1 MKNNFIFI
9 GLLIAIVSSMAI
21 NYLYYKSLN
30 EQSILIYEFNN
41 SGSLDYPF
49 DLVKDFNHTFPDIT
63 VTTLPI
69 SVLKARYYLK
79 VDKPE
84 EALDLIHKSMKANPY
99 VGLSEYELARFYIKR
114 DIDSLLHYSK
124 QAFHKLPRSD
134 YHSKAYFAALSKL
147 KKEQELDSAFSL
159 IKKYNSFEQWKDYI
173 FLKLEFGEK
182 NRHEM
187 QKLLDENNNF
197 DRTKDKYITLQTLV
211 NVGFENYTDF
221 QTSIVKAE
229 AFFDQNRLVESAVI
243 YDEVSVKN
251 PAEYLLKENAAIAY
265 YKAGMFDAA
274 INSFEF
280 VIDNFLNR
288 KDAKAEFYLGLTYLT
303 AKNKFQGCRYLTLAQ
318 KKNFSGARKVKDKF
332 CY

>member
-1 MKNNFIFI
+1 MKNNFFFI
-9 GLLIAIVSSMAI
+9 GILMAIVSSIVI
-21 NYLYYKSLN
+21 NYLYNNSLK
-30 EQSILIYEFNN
+30 EQNILIYEFNN
-41 SGSLDYPF
+41 SGSLEYPL
-49 DLVKDFNHTFPDIT
+49 DLVKEFNHTFPDIT

-79 VDKPE
+79 AGMPDKG
-84 EALDLIHKSMKANPY
+84 LDLIHKSRKANPY
-99 VGLSEYELARFYIKR
+99 VGLPEYELARFYLRR
-114 DIDSLLHYSK
+114 DIDSLYYYSK

-134 YHSKAYFAALSKL
+134 YHSKVYFVALGKL

-173 FLKLEFGEK
+173 FLKLEFSEK
-182 NRHEM
+182 NRQDM
-187 QKLLDENNNF
+187 QKLLDENSNF

-221 QTSIVKAE
+221 QTSIIKAE
-229 AFFDQNRLVESAVI
+229 SFFDQNRLVESAVI

-274 INSFEF
+274 INSFEY

-303 AKNKFQGCRYLTLAQ
+303 AKNKFQGCRYLTLAEQ
-318 KKNFSGARKVKDKF
+318 RNFAGAKKVKEKF
-332 CY
+332 CD

>member
-1 MKNNFIFI
+1 MKNNFFLI
-9 GLLIAIVSSMAI
+9 GILIAMVSSIAI
-21 NYLYYKSLN
+21 NYLYNNSLK
-30 EQSILIYEFNN
+30 EQNILIYEFNN
-41 SGSLDYPF
+41 SGSLEYPL
-49 DLVKDFNHTFPDIT
+49 DLVKEFNHTFPNIT

-79 VDKPE
+79 AEKPAE
-84 EALDLIHKSMKANPY
+84 GLELLHQSRNANPY

-114 DIDSLLHYSK
+114 DIDSLYHYSK
-124 QAFHKLPRSD
+124 QAFHKLPRSA
-134 YHSKAYFAALSKL
+134 YHSKAYFAALAKL

-159 IKKYNSFEQWKDYI
+159 VKKYNSFEQWKDYI

-182 NRHEM
+182 NRRDM
-187 QKLLDENNNF
+187 QKLLDGSSNF

-211 NVGFENYTDF
+211 NVGFENYSDF
-221 QTSIVKAE
+221 QTSIIKAE

-251 PAEYLLKENAAIAY
+251 PNEYLLKENAAIAY

-288 KDAKAEFYLGLTYLT
+288 KDAKAEFYLGLTHLT
-303 AKNKFQGCRYLTLAQ
+303 AKNKFQGCRYLTLAE
-318 KKNFSGARKVKDKF
+318 KKNFLGAKKVKEKF

>member
-1 MKNNFIFI
+1 MKNKFFFV
-9 GLLIAIVSSMAI
+9 GLSTIIILSIAI
-21 NYLYYKSLN
+21 NYFYNNSLK

-41 SGSLDYPF
+41 SGSLEYPL
-49 DLVKDFNHTFPDIT
+49 DLVKEFNHTFPDIT

-79 VDKPE
+79 AGKPVE
-84 EALDLIHKSMKANPY
+84 GLDLIHQSRKANPY
-99 VGLSEYELARFYIKR
+99 LGFPEYELARYYILR
-114 DIDSLLHYSK
+114 DIDSVLYYSR

-134 YHSKAYFAALSKL
+134 YHSKAYFAALAKL

-159 IKKYNSFEQWKDYI
+159 VKKYNSFEQWKDYI

-182 NRHEM
+182 NRLDM
-187 QKLLDENNNF
+187 QKLLDDNSNF

-221 QTSIVKAE
+221 QTSIIKAE

-274 INSFEF
+274 INSFQF

-303 AKNKFQGCRYLTLAQ
+303 AKNKFQGCRYLTLAE
-318 KKNFSGARKVKDKF
+318 KKNFLGAKKVKDKF